1 MTFQQHIDALQSALA
16 QTRTDFGG
24 PAICSVMAED
34 LRVALH
40 LIGQAALVPSAGS
53 ADSVR
58 VVAWRARDG
67 HGLPQTTWIDGDP
80 GPQMESAWVG
90 GDIECAYAGPV
101 AAQAPIPEGQQPYP
115 PTPAPD
121 VQSSGEAEDSYSR
134 AAVERAMRAAHD
146 RGYSVGWDHGHAAQ
160 APAAAM
166 PDEIEGLR
174 AHVALL
180 KSALAQ
186 SERENDELRALAAA
200 GDAQPAVWVAA
211 DTLNSPH
218 PTCISALAYMSQL
231 DRERGRE
238 YVPLYA
244 APQAS
249 EAMRD
254 AGTAASD
261 DVVLPPLPF
270 PAPRHIRAAQMKEYA
285 RAAVLADRQQR
296 AGDELTRLRAENQ
309 RLRNGVDQDIAE
321 VGRLQALYDSEWRKR
336 QKLRAAFDHPVF
348 AFLLGE
354 GPLHGVHFGDRHPS
368 ERGAYWWRKDLRAAL
383 SSPQAE
389 QGERDAD

>member
-218 PTCISALAYMSQL
+218 PTCISSLAYMSQL
-231 DRERGRE
+231 DRDLGRE

-244 APQAS
+244 APVAAQAPRPCTCHPDDRPDGPCREKYAAS
-249 EAMRD
+249 ECQAP
-254 AGTAASD
+254 AAASD
-261 DVVLPPLPF
+261 ARDAERYRWLRDQTETDGIAIV
-270 PAPRHIRAAQMKEYA
+270 MK
-285 RAAVLADRQQR
+285 DKHF
-296 AGDELTRLRAENQ
+296 DESSTCAENI
-309 RLRNGVDQDIAE
+309 DKFIDAAIDA
-321 VGRLQALYDSEWRKR
+321 ARKE
-336 QKLRAAFDHPVF
+336 K
-348 AFLLGE
+348 G
-354 GPLHGVHFGDRHPS
+354 HG
-368 ERGAYWWRKDLRAAL
+368 
-383 SSPQAE
+383 
-389 QGERDAD
+389 